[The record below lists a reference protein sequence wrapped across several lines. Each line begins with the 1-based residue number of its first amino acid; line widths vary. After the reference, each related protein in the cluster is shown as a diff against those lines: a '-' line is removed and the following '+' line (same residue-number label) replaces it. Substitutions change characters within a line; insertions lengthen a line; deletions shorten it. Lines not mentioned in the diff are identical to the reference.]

1 MTLLVTTPVTAVDAV
16 PRISDREIIESLAGL
31 KAGQKALEEKIELR
45 FIITQEQMDQRFD
58 TIGQHFD
65 TTQKQID
72 YRSEAIDKQLDFIEH
87 LMLVTIAGIFGL
99 IGFIVWDRFQHCARW
114 ILASNVWS
122 KIWNVTSNSNH
133 PRVRSSHD

>member
-16 PRISDREIIESLAGL
+16 PRISDREIIESLV
-31 KAGQKALEEKIELR
+31 GQKALEEKIELR

-72 YRSEAIDKQLDFIEH
+72 YRSEAIF
-87 LMLVTIAGIFGL
+87 
-99 IGFIVWDRFQHCARW
+99 
-114 ILASNVWS
+114 
-122 KIWNVTSNSNH
+122 
-133 PRVRSSHD
+133 